1 MIDGRPL
8 MKRAVTVCVQQH
20 NNDLAIATLH
30 PLPQEQVDFEVFRN
44 VLTDSLQVH
53 NGIAV

>member
-1 MIDGRPL
+1 MISGRPV
-8 MKRAVTVCVQQH
+8 MKRAVTGRVQQH